1 MISYI
6 NNSSIILIFLIY
18 YKNTTKNNLLM
29 DLSPYLKLMIDKKG
43 SDLIVI
49 VDSPIMVK
57 LSGKDKPVGK
67 TAITAEIAKATAF
80 AIMSDEQKKQFVK
93 NKEIEFDYSHDSGE
107 FKVNVSFKDKAV
119 GIVIKPVTT
128 DDNEEKPKEEP
139 KPAPDDDETVPI
151 IDSTDLLD
159 YLKITYKCDGSDLF
173 LTVGSQIKAKI
184 YGSARPLSTFVA
196 TPEITKKCAYSILTD
211 EQIAQFEQN
220 HDLDFAISLPDGS
233 ARFRGN
239 AFFQRKTIGLVM
251 RYIPSEIPSAEAMGT
266 PEILLEL
273 MMAKRGLMLMV
284 GGTGS
289 GKSTTLASMID
300 YRNANSPGHILTIED
315 PVEFSHPNK
324 MSIINQREV
333 GVDTNSYATAI
344 KASLREA
351 PDVILIG
358 EIREM
363 HTMEAALELANT
375 GHLCVSTMHAN
386 NANQALDRIVNMF
399 PTDKQKSLF
408 MDMGGN
414 INAIISQRLIPDL
427 RGKRCAAIEIMINT
441 PNIANLILKGRLTDI
456 KDAMKSSGAK
466 GMATFD
472 DALYNLFKD
481 GKISKEEALKNAD
494 SRNDLEGKLNF
505 G

>member
-1 MISYI
+1 
-6 NNSSIILIFLIY
+6 
-18 YKNTTKNNLLM
+18 M
-29 DLSPYLKLMIDKKG
+29 DLSPYLKLMLDKKG
-43 SDLIVI
+43 SDLLITVG
-49 VDSPIMVK
+49 SPITIK
-57 LSGKDKPVGK
+57 LNDKDKPVGK
-67 TAITAEIAKATAF
+67 TAITADIAKATAF
-80 AIMSDEQKKQFVK
+80 AIMSNEQKKQFVK
-93 NKEIEFDYSHDSGE
+93 DKQIEFDYSHNSGQ
-107 FKVNVSFKDKAV
+107 FKVSVSFKDKVV
-119 GIVIKPVTT
+119 GIVINPIITESGEDKKPKGEVKPTT
-128 DDNEEKPKEEP
+128 DDNEI
-139 KPAPDDDETVPI
+139 PI

-159 YLKITYKCDGSDLF
+159 YLKITYQHDGSDLF

-184 YGSARPLSTFVA
+184 YGMARPLSTFIA
-196 TPEITKKCAYSILTD
+196 TPEITKQCAYSILTD

-289 GKSTTLASMID
+289 GKSTTLAAMID
-300 YRNANSPGHILTIED
+300 YRNSNSPGHILTIED

-408 MDMGGN
+408 MDMAGN
-414 INAIISQRLIPDL
+414 INAIISQRLIPDV
-427 RGKRCAAIEIMINT
+427 RGKRCAAIEVMINT

-456 KDAMKSSGAK
+456 KDAMKSSGAR

-472 DALYNLFKD
+472 DALYNLFKAN
-481 GKISKEEALKNAD
+481 KISKEEALKNAD
-494 SRNDLEGKLNF
+494 SRNDLEGKISF

>member
-1 MISYI
+1 
-6 NNSSIILIFLIY
+6 
-18 YKNTTKNNLLM
+18 M
-29 DLSPYLKLMIDKKG
+29 DLSPYLKLLITKKG
-43 SDLIVI
+43 SDLIVT
-49 VDSPIMVK
+49 VGSPIMIK
-57 LSGKDKPVGK
+57 LNSKDKPVGK
-67 TAITAEIAKATAF
+67 TAMTADMTKATAF
-80 AIMSDEQKKQFVK
+80 GIMSDEQKKQFVK
-93 NKEIEFDYSHDSGE
+93 DKTIEFDYSHANGE
-107 FKVNVSFKDKAV
+107 FKVIVSFKDKAV
-119 GIVIKPVTT
+119 GIVVKPAITE
-128 DDNEEKPKEEP
+128 DDIEEEKPKEEP
-139 KPAPDDDETVPI
+139 KPASDDKNEVPI

-159 YLKITYKCDGSDLF
+159 YLKITYQHDGSDLF

-184 YGSARPLSTFVA
+184 YGSARPISSFVA

-211 EQIAQFEQN
+211 EQIAQFEQT

-289 GKSTTLASMID
+289 GKSTTLAAMLD

-333 GVDTNSYATAI
+333 GVDTNSYAAAI

-358 EIREM
+358 EIRAME
-363 HTMEAALELANT
+363 TMEAALELANT

-408 MDMGGN
+408 MDMAGN
-414 INAIISQRLIPDL
+414 INAIISQRLIPDV
-427 RGKRCAAIEIMINT
+427 RGKRCAAIEVMINT
-441 PNIANLILKGRLTDI
+441 PNISNLILKGRLTDI

-466 GMATFD
+466 GMCTFD
-472 DALYNLFKD
+472 DALFNLFKAD
-481 GKISKEEALKNAD
+481 KVSKEEALKNAD
-494 SRNDLEGKLNF
+494 SRNDLEGKISF

>member
-1 MISYI
+1 
-6 NNSSIILIFLIY
+6 
-18 YKNTTKNNLLM
+18 M
-29 DLSPYLKLMIDKKG
+29 DLSPYLKLMLDKNG
-43 SDLIVI
+43 SDLLIAVG
-49 VDSPIMVK
+49 SPITIK
-57 LSGKDKPVGK
+57 LNDKDKPVGK
-67 TAITAEIAKATAF
+67 TAITADIAKATAF
-80 AIMSDEQKKQFVK
+80 AIMSGEQKKQFVK
-93 NKEIEFDYSHDSGE
+93 DKKIEFDYTHTSGE
-107 FKVNVSFKDKAV
+107 FKVNVSFKDKVV
-119 GIVIKPVTT
+119 GIIINPIITNSEEDEKP
-128 DDNEEKPKEEP
+128 EEKPK
-139 KPAPDDDETVPI
+139 PASDDKEVPI
-151 IDSTDLLD
+151 IDSTELLD
-159 YLKITYKCDGSDLF
+159 YLKITYQHDGSDLF

-184 YGSARPLSTFVA
+184 YGSARPISTFIA
-196 TPEITKKCAYSILTD
+196 TAELTKKCAYSVLTD
-211 EQIAQFEQN
+211 EQIAQFEQT

-239 AFFQRKTIGLVM
+239 AFFQRKTVGLVM

-289 GKSTTLASMID
+289 GKSTTLAAMID

-333 GVDTNSYATAI
+333 GVDTNSYGTAI
-344 KASLREA
+344 KAALREA

-363 HTMEAALELANT
+363 ETMEAALELANT

-408 MDMGGN
+408 MDMAGN
-414 INAIISQRLIPDL
+414 INAIISQRLIPDI

-456 KDAMKSSGAK
+456 KDAMKSSGAR

-472 DALYNLFKD
+472 DALYYLFKAE
-481 GKISKEEALKNAD
+481 KISKEEALKNAD
-494 SRNDLEGKLNF
+494 SRNDLEGKISF